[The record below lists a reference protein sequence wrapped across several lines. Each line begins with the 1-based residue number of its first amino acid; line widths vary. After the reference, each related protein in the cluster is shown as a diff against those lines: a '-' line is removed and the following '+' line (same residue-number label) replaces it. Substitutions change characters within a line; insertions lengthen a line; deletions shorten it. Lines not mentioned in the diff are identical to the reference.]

1 MKSKRNYI
9 IKMSLKKKIKSKWF
23 LGINIFIFI
32 IMLLTIN
39 INTII
44 NMFGGD
50 YKEEKVID
58 IIDNVGVYDKVQKHI
73 VDYSKYNTA
82 SIRVENYDGNEDD
95 LRKYIKGKNNVFGL
109 VIDYDYDNYIKAS
122 LIGKNEV
129 SNSIVS
135 AVSNSLNRIRYDMA
149 MSNLGLSQN
158 VINQLNASVKIDN
171 IVLLRKDIN
180 KKSNGQ
186 NSTNDIVGVVAVIVF
201 TMPFFFIITTL
212 VQMIGAEINEEKS
225 TKAMEV
231 IIGNVSPKEHLIAKI
246 ISCTTF
252 TILQILLLV
261 MYAFIGITIRNK
273 TGIRIDTESNRIL
286 NDIIKSMIDPNI
298 VSAMVKI
305 LPLLII
311 SLVFTL
317 VTYAILAG
325 VLASMTTNIDD
336 FQQLQT
342 PIMLTI
348 SIGFYLS
355 ILASIFEGAK
365 LIKFMSYIPLVS
377 FMLSPSLY
385 MLNQV
390 SIISVIV
397 SVIVQILFTFWV
409 YKYGLKVYKVG
420 ILNYSGDHLWKKIF
434 GAIKS

>member
-1 MKSKRNYI
+1 
-9 IKMSLKKKIKSKWF
+9 MSLRKKIKSKWF

-50 YKEEKVID
+50 YKEEKVIEV
-58 IIDNVGVYDKVQKHI
+58 IDNIEVYDLIKQHI
-73 VDYSKYNTA
+73 EEYSKYSATPIKIERYSNNEKELNNYVKRNNN
-82 SIRVENYDGNEDD
+82 IYGLIINYDYENY
-95 LRKYIKGKNNVFGL
+95 ISAS
-109 VIDYDYDNYIKAS
+109 VISNDK
-122 LIGKNEV
+122 V
-129 SNSIVS
+129 SNIIMNPI
-135 AVSNSLNRIRYDMA
+135 SNSLNRIRYDMA

-171 IVLLRKDIN
+171 IILLSKDIN

-246 ISCTTF
+246 VSCTTF

>member
-58 IIDNVGVYDKVQKHI
+58 IIDNVGVYDKVQKNI
-73 VDYSKYNTA
+73 ADYSKYNTS

-171 IVLLRKDIN
+171 IILLSKDIN

-231 IIGNVSPKEHLIAKI
+231 IIGNVSPKENLIAKI
-246 ISCTTF
+246 VSCTTF

-397 SVIVQILFTFWV
+397 SVIIQIIFTFWV

-434 GAIKS
+434 RAINS

>member
-1 MKSKRNYI
+1 
-9 IKMSLKKKIKSKWF
+9 MSLKKKIKSKWF

-50 YKEEKVID
+50 YKEEKVIE
-58 IIDNVGVYDKVQKHI
+58 IIDNVGVYDKVQKNI
-73 VDYSKYNTA
+73 ADYSKYNTS

-95 LRKYIKGKNNVFGL
+95 LRKYIKVKKNVFGL

-158 VINQLNASVKIDN
+158 IINQLNASVKIDN

-246 ISCTTF
+246 VSCTTF

-261 MYAFIGITIRNK
+261 MCVFIGITIRNK

-311 SLVFTL
+311 FLVFTL

-434 GAIKS
+434 RAIKS

>member
-1 MKSKRNYI
+1 MKNKRNYI
-9 IKMSLKKKIKSKWF
+9 IKMSLRKKIKSKWF

-32 IMLLTIN
+32 IMILTIN

-50 YKEEKVID
+50 YKEEKLIKV
-58 IIDNVGVYDKVQKHI
+58 IDNVDVYKKLEESI
-73 VDYSKYNTA
+73 NEYSKYSATPVRLELYE
-82 SIRVENYDGNEDD
+82 SNEED
-95 LRKYIKGKNNVFGL
+95 LKEYVKNNNNVYGL
-109 VIDYDYDNYIKAS
+109 IIDYDYDNYLKAAIIS
-122 LIGKNEV
+122 NDKVGNVITNPV
-129 SNSIVS
+129 SN
-135 AVSNSLNRIRYDMA
+135 ALNRMRYDMA
-149 MSNLGLSQN
+149 MDGLGLSQEL
-158 VINQLNASVKIDN
+158 IDKLNANVKIDN
-171 IVLLRKDIN
+171 ILLLEKNSNQKEDIN
-180 KKSNGQ
+180 GNNSN
-186 NSTNDIVGVVAVIVF
+186 IVGVVAVIIF

-231 IIGNVSPKEHLIAKI
+231 IIGNVSPKQHLIAKI

-252 TILQILLLV
+252 TVIQILLLV
-261 MYAFIGITIRNK
+261 IYTYIGITIRNK
-273 TGIRIDTESNRIL
+273 TGVQIDTESNRML
-286 NDIIKSMIDPNI
+286 NEVIKNMIDPKI
-298 VSAMVKI
+298 VAAMMKI
-305 LPLLII
+305 LPLLVIF
-311 SLVFTL
+311 LVFTL
-317 VTYAILAG
+317 ITYAILAG

-365 LIKFMSYIPLVS
+365 LIKFMSYLPLVS

-390 SIISVIV
+390 SIISVVVAV
-397 SVIVQILFTFWV
+397 SIQIIFTILV

-420 ILNYSGDHLWKKIF
+420 ILNYSGDHLWRKIF
-434 GAIKS
+434 KAIKD

>member
-1 MKSKRNYI
+1 MKNKRNYI
-9 IKMSLKKKIKSKWF
+9 IKMSLRKKIKSKWF

-32 IMLLTIN
+32 IMILTIN

-50 YKEEKVID
+50 YKEEKLIKV
-58 IIDNVGVYDKVQKHI
+58 IDNVDVYKKLEESI
-73 VDYSKYNTA
+73 NEYSKYSATPVRLELYE
-82 SIRVENYDGNEDD
+82 SNEED
-95 LRKYIKGKNNVFGL
+95 LKEYVKNNNNVYGL
-109 VIDYDYDNYIKAS
+109 IIDYDYDNYLKAAIIS
-122 LIGKNEV
+122 NDKVGNVITNPV
-129 SNSIVS
+129 SN
-135 AVSNSLNRIRYDMA
+135 ALNRMRYDMA
-149 MSNLGLSQN
+149 MDGLGLSQEL
-158 VINQLNASVKIDN
+158 IDKLNANVKIDN
-171 IVLLRKDIN
+171 ILLLEKNSDQKEDIN
-180 KKSNGQ
+180 GNNSN
-186 NSTNDIVGVVAVIVF
+186 IVGVVAVIIF

-231 IIGNVSPKEHLIAKI
+231 IIGNVSPKQHLIAKI

-252 TILQILLLV
+252 TVIQILLLV
-261 MYAFIGITIRNK
+261 IYTYIGITIRNK
-273 TGIRIDTESNRIL
+273 TGVQIDTESNRML
-286 NDIIKSMIDPNI
+286 NEVIKNMIDPKI
-298 VSAMVKI
+298 VAAMMKI
-305 LPLLII
+305 LPLLVIF
-311 SLVFTL
+311 LVFTL
-317 VTYAILAG
+317 ITYAILAG

-365 LIKFMSYIPLVS
+365 LIKFMSYLPLVS

-390 SIISVIV
+390 SIISVVVAI
-397 SVIVQILFTFWV
+397 SIQIIFTILV

-420 ILNYSGDHLWKKIF
+420 ILNYSGDHLWRKIF
-434 GAIKS
+434 KAIKD

>member
-1 MKSKRNYI
+1 
-9 IKMSLKKKIKSKWF
+9 MSLKKKIKSKWF

-50 YKEEKVID
+50 YKEEKVIE
-58 IIDNVGVYDKVQKHI
+58 IIDNVGVYDKVQKNI
-73 VDYSKYNTA
+73 ADYSKYNTS

-95 LRKYIKGKNNVFGL
+95 LRKYIKGKKNVFGL

-171 IVLLRKDIN
+171 IILLSKDIN

-246 ISCTTF
+246 VSCTTF

-434 GAIKS
+434 RAIKS

>member
-1 MKSKRNYI
+1 MKNKRNYI

-44 NMFGGD
+44 NMFGGE
-50 YKEEKVID
+50 YKEEKIIKVID
-58 IIDNVGVYDKVQKHI
+58 NIDVYERVEEHI
-73 VDYSKYNTA
+73 KDYSKYSTTPI
-82 SIRVENYDGNEDD
+82 SIEKYDSSNENLKEE
-95 LRKYIKGKNNVFGL
+95 IKNSNNIFGL
-109 VIDYDYDNYIKAS
+109 VIEYDYENYLKAS
-122 LIGKNEV
+122 ILSNDKV
-129 SNSIVS
+129 SNVIVNPI
-135 AVSNSLNRIRYDMA
+135 SNSLNRIRYDMA
-149 MSNLGLSQN
+149 MEGLGLSQE
-158 VINQLNASVKIDN
+158 IIDQLNASVKVDN
-171 IVLLRKDIN
+171 ILLV
-180 KKSNGQ
+180 KKESSKKEDLSNSD
-186 NSTNDIVGVVAVIVF
+186 NSIVGVVAVIIF

-231 IIGNVSPKEHLIAKI
+231 IIGNVSPREHLLAKI
-246 ISCTTF
+246 ISCTSF

-261 MYAFIGITIRNK
+261 IYVFIGITIRNN
-273 TGIRIDTESNRIL
+273 TGIQIDTESNRL
-286 NDIIKSMIDPNI
+286 MNDIIRSMIDPNI
-298 VSAMVKI
+298 VAAMIKI
-305 LPLLII
+305 VPILII
-311 SLVFTL
+311 FLVFTL

-385 MLNQV
+385 MLNQI
-390 SIISVIV
+390 SLLSVIIA
-397 SVIVQILFTFWV
+397 VILQIIFTFLV

-434 GAIKS
+434 RAIKS

>member
-1 MKSKRNYI
+1 
-9 IKMSLKKKIKSKWF
+9 MSLKKKIKSKWF

-50 YKEEKVID
+50 YKEEKVIE
-58 IIDNVGVYDKVQKHI
+58 IIDNVGVYGKVQKHI

-246 ISCTTF
+246 VSCTTF

-311 SLVFTL
+311 SLIFTL

-365 LIKFMSYIPLVS
+365 LIKFMSYTPLVS

-434 GAIKS
+434 RAIKS

>member
-1 MKSKRNYI
+1 
-9 IKMSLKKKIKSKWF
+9 MSLKKKIKSKWF

-58 IIDNVGVYDKVQKHI
+58 IIDNVGVYDKVQKNI
-73 VDYSKYNTA
+73 ADYSKYNTS

-171 IVLLRKDIN
+171 IILLSKDIN

-434 GAIKS
+434 RAINS

>member
-50 YKEEKVID
+50 YKEEKVIE
-58 IIDNVGVYDKVQKHI
+58 IIDNVGVYDKVQKNI
-73 VDYSKYNTA
+73 ADYSKYNTS

-171 IVLLRKDIN
+171 IILLSKDIN

-246 ISCTTF
+246 VSCTTF

-390 SIISVIV
+390 STISVIV